1 MAGLPRALG
10 VPGVVDMLRRSG
22 RGQDSILAHINPRE
36 AQLLRDHG
44 GSGTTNPQTGI
55 VEFDD
60 TGLTTGYFSG
70 ESAPAPDYNLNVDA
84 PTPGMTQSTFGS
96 TPQVNYNLNVDGP
109 SSPGL
114 TSSYSPGSADT
125 AGGGSAGS
133 SDTPLNFSSM
143 TGASPSPSGVGLT
156 PTTSFAPVPGV
167 DANAPASTGGLSGLL
182 SSGEAFAKNNK
193 NLLSLAGTLGLGA
206 FNQHKATAEGNAA
219 ENKIKSLAA
228 PYRTQAN
235 AALIGAASG
244 NLTPAMQ
251 QQLQGLRA
259 QANQTLSNNGQGSGI
274 AAQQAA
280 SNIQQ
285 QASLFQQQLMDKGL
299 QLAGVADQLTLQA
312 INAGYQSDQAA
323 QKAANGFYTAI
334 FQAIGNAGK

>member
-70 ESAPAPDYNLNVDA
+70 ESAPAPD
-84 PTPGMTQSTFGS
+84 
-96 TPQVNYNLNVDGP
+96 YNLNVDGP